1 MGAVTRD
8 VKKSRNRIT
17 KTARLRLPKEKT
29 EARRRYR
36 SQLKASDRRN
46 DFDGHTRPTFTK
58 LNVT

>member
-17 KTARLRLPKEKT
+17 KTAVRRLSKEKT
-29 EARRRYR
+29 AARRQYR
-36 SQLKASDRRN
+36 SRLKASDRRN
-46 DFDGHTRPTFTK
+46 EFDGHARPTFTK

>member
-8 VKKSRNRIT
+8 IKRSRNHIT

-29 EARRRYR
+29 EARRLYR
-36 SQLKASDRRN
+36 SRLKASDRRN
-46 DFDGHTRPTFTK
+46 DFEGNERPTFTK